1 VTPEVLNFLLQAGL
15 PAGLGVLVVYY
26 LLQHHLPR
34 EQAMYSESLR
44 AQQDTFKDALTS
56 EQKVHGELMTQ
67 LTEQHKESLSVLRD
81 TFVDEHNRTRVALDR
96 LSEQTSK
103 LSEAV
108 FTLRGQEGQ
117 GGN

>member
-1 VTPEVLNFLLQAGL
+1 MTPEVLNFLLQAGL

-44 AQQDTFKDALTS
+44 AQQ
-56 EQKVHGELMTQ
+56 
-67 LTEQHKESLSVLRD
+67 SVLRD